1 MRQIDFT
8 KSAERSLRKLAE
20 SDQRIAKQIKIK
32 LLTLLQEPQP
42 TESLKMVGNP
52 DYLRVR
58 VGKYRIIYRYD
69 ATLLYVALIAK
80 REIVYEEFARLM
92 VGG

>member
-20 SDQRIAKQIKIK
+20 SDQRIAKQIKVK
-32 LLTLLQEPQP
+32 LLGLLQEPKPQ
-42 TESLKMVGNP
+42 ESLKMVGNP

-69 ATLLYVALIAK
+69 DTMLYVVLIAK

-92 VGG
+92 SR

>member
-8 KSAERSLRKLAE
+8 KSAEKSLRKLAE

-32 LLTLLQEPQP
+32 LLALLQEPQP
-42 TESLKMVGNP
+42 QESLKMIGSP
-52 DYLRVR
+52 EYSRVR
-58 VGKYRIIYRYD
+58 VGKYRIIYRFD
-69 ATLLYVALIAK
+69 EAMLYVVLIAK

-92 VGG
+92 AR

>member
-1 MRQIDFT
+1 MREIDFT
-8 KSAERSLRKLAE
+8 KSAERSLRKLAQ
-20 SDQRIAKQIKIK
+20 SDQRIAKQIKVK

-52 DYLRVR
+52 EYLRIR

-69 ATLLYVALIAK
+69 DTMIYVVLIAK
-80 REIVYEEFARLM
+80 REIVYEEFARM
-92 VGG
+92 MAR

>member
-1 MRQIDFT
+1 M
-8 KSAERSLRKLAE
+8 AE
-20 SDQRIAKQIKIK
+20 SDQRIAKQIKVK
-32 LLTLLQEPQP
+32 LLALSQEPQP
-42 TESLKMVGNP
+42 QESLKMVGNP

-69 ATLLYVALIAK
+69 DTMLYVVLIAK

-92 VGG
+92 SR

>member
-20 SDQRIAKQIKIK
+20 SDQRVAKQIKLK
-32 LLTLLQEPQP
+32 LLGLLQQPQP

-52 DYLRVR
+52 EYLRIR
-58 VGKYRIIYRYD
+58 IGKYRVIYRFD
-69 ATLLYVALIAK
+69 DTMLYIVLIAK
-80 REIVYEEFARLM
+80 RDIVYEEFARLM
-92 VGG
+92 HR

>member
-8 KSAERSLRKLAE
+8 KSAEKSLRKLAE

-32 LLTLLQEPQP
+32 LLALLQEPQP
-42 TESLKMVGNP
+42 QESLNMVGNP
-52 DYLRVR
+52 EYLRVR
-58 VGKYRIIYRYD
+58 VGKYRIIYRFDD
-69 ATLLYVALIAK
+69 AMLYIVLIAK

-92 VGG
+92 AR

>member
-20 SDQRIAKQIKIK
+20 SDRRIAKQIKIK

-42 TESLKMVGNP
+42 PESLKMVGNP
-52 DYLRVR
+52 EYLRIR
-58 VGKYRIIYRYD
+58 VGKFRIIYRYD
-69 ATLLYVALIAK
+69 AAMLYVVLIAK
-80 REIVYEEFARLM
+80 REIVYEEFARLIAR
-92 VGG
+92 

>member
-20 SDQRIAKQIKIK
+20 SDQRIAKQIKVK
-32 LLTLLQEPQP
+32 LLALLQEPQP
-42 TESLKMVGNP
+42 QESLKMVGNP

-69 ATLLYVALIAK
+69 DTMLYVVLIAK

-92 VGG
+92 SR

>member
-8 KSAERSLRKLAE
+8 KSAERSLRMLAE
-20 SDQRIAKQIKIK
+20 SDRRIAKQIKFK
-32 LLTLLQEPQP
+32 LLALLQEPQSA
-42 TESLKMVGNP
+42 ESLKMVGNP

-69 ATLLYVALIAK
+69 DAMVYVVLIAK

-92 VGG
+92 TR

>member
-8 KSAERSLRKLAE
+8 KSAEKSLQKPAE

-32 LLTLLQEPQP
+32 LLALLQEPQP
-42 TESLKMVGNP
+42 QESLKMVGNP
-52 DYLRVR
+52 EYLRVR
-58 VGKYRIIYRYD
+58 VGKYRIIYRFD
-69 ATLLYVALIAK
+69 ETMLYIVLIAK

-92 VGG
+92 TR

>member
-8 KSAERSLRKLAE
+8 KSAEKSLRKLAE

-32 LLTLLQEPQP
+32 LLALLQEPQP
-42 TESLKMVGNP
+42 QESLKMVGNP
-52 DYLRVR
+52 VYLRVR
-58 VGKYRIIYRYD
+58 VGKYRIIYRFDD
-69 ATLLYVALIAK
+69 AMLYIVLIAK

-92 VGG
+92 TR